1 MGLLGTIVT
10 APLAGPFK
18 GVLWIVKTL
27 AEHAEQELY
36 DEDNIRKDL
45 LRLEQQ
51 YELGKIT
58 IEEFESAESELLQ
71 RLEPGAKDEGRTLD
85 HVTTPPT
92 ASGSAR
98 VAPVL
103 ESESI
108 APETMAAIGPDRV
121 SSRAADR
128 ASQG

>member
-10 APLAGPFK
+10 TPLAGPFK

-36 DEDNIRKDL
+36 NEDNIRKDL

-58 IEEFESAESELLQ
+58 LEEFESAEDELLQ
-71 RLEPGAKDEGRTLD
+71 RLNQARRMKEGR
-85 HVTTPPT
+85 
-92 ASGSAR
+92 
-98 VAPVL
+98 
-103 ESESI
+103 
-108 APETMAAIGPDRV
+108 
-121 SSRAADR
+121 
-128 ASQG
+128 